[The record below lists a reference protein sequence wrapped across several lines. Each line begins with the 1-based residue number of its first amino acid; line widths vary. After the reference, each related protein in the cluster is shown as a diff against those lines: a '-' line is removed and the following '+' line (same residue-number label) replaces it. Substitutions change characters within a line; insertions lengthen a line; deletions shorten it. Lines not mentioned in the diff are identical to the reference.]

1 MKNIVQ
7 KISDYSMSR
16 RSFLKWTTAI
26 SATTLMTGCEAEL
39 VEVSAEEKTT
49 VKETAGKW
57 VSAACWHN
65 CGGRCLL
72 KAHIKDGI
80 VTQVKTDDTKEDT
93 VDMPQQRACARG
105 RAQRKQVFGADRLK
119 YPMVRSHWV
128 PGGGEKHLRGK
139 DSWERISWDK
149 ALDIVSSELNRVK
162 ENYGNESIYLVH
174 GGEMK
179 RPLSLFGGYVEKHGS
194 RSRGAWHKA
203 MKPILGVS
211 QKSHIING
219 RMDLL
224 NANLIVLWGNNPAWS
239 SAGMAINNFLRAKEK
254 GIKFICIDPYYTAT
268 ASVLADEF
276 IPIRPATDT
285 TMLLAIAYVLL
296 EEDSVQNPLIDW
308 DFLNRCTVG
317 FDADH
322 MPEGADPKENFK
334 DYVLG
339 TYDKQPKTPQWASE
353 ICGVKEEIIRS
364 LALQIGM
371 AKPATVL
378 FGWNSARIE
387 KGQHICLAQTC
398 VGAMTGN
405 MGIKGG
411 AFGISCQEPAANG
424 GPALVKAGKDGVEKI
439 KNPLSSMKLC
449 TNEHWHAI
457 LTNEYTA
464 GKDDKRPID
473 IRMIYHSHS
482 STLNQTNNINK
493 GIKAHRKVDFVVT
506 HQYVL
511 NPNAAYSDLV
521 LPVTTEWERGGTL
534 LKGNREI
541 LIWADQVTVPLFE
554 AKDDSWIA
562 EEVGKRL
569 GIDPKAINPIDSKQK
584 LFNKLAGAKV
594 VKEDGKDYEP
604 LLTITQKDID
614 ALNVEGSPQVGRIDI
629 KEFKEHGLYQVPR
642 HKNDNHTYVHNEAFR
657 KDPENNPLK
666 TATGKIQL
674 HCQEIADLVTKAG
687 WNIGS
692 PIAKY
697 DPPSEGY
704 EATFSDWPNKV
715 KGMYPLQVC
724 SYHGRRQ
731 THSVMGNVPWLRES
745 FENDL
750 LMNPKDALDRNLQEQ
765 DTVKVF
771 NKHGALLRRV
781 HLTER
786 VMEGVV
792 MLPQGSWVDIDNDGN
807 CRGGA
812 TNILTGDYP
821 SGPNVESWQACI
833 VEVKKHYKPLSL
845 DHRQPQRIV
854 EI

>member
-1 MKNIVQ
+1 MKNIVR
-7 KISDYSMSR
+7 KISDYAMSR
-16 RSFLKWTTAI
+16 RSFLKWTAAI
-26 SATTLMTGCEAEL
+26 SATALMTGCEAEL
-39 VEVSAEEKTT
+39 LEVSAEE
-49 VKETAGKW
+49 VKNIKEERGEW

-65 CGGRCLL
+65 CGGQCLL
-72 KAHIKDGI
+72 KAHVTDGV
-80 VTQVKTDDTKEDT
+80 VTRVKTDDMGNDT
-93 VDMPQQRACARG
+93 ADMPQQRACARG

-119 YPMVRSHWV
+119 YPMVRSHWEV
-128 PGGGEKHLRGK
+128 GGGQKELRGRDTWK
-139 DSWERISWDK
+139 RISWDQ
-149 ALDIVSSELNRVK
+149 ALDIVSSELKRVK
-162 ENYGNESIYLVH
+162 TEYGNDSIYLIN
-174 GGEMK
+174 GGDMQ
-179 RPLSLFGGYVEKHGS
+179 RPLSLFGGYVQKHGS

-211 QKSHIING
+211 QKNHIING

-239 SAGMAINNFLRAKEK
+239 SAGMPMNNFLRAKEK
-254 GIKFICIDPYYTAT
+254 GIKFICIDPYYTAS
-268 ASVLADEF
+268 ASALADEF

-285 TMLLAIAYVLL
+285 TMLLAIAHVLL
-296 EEDSVQNPLIDW
+296 TEDSPQNPLIDW

-339 TYDKQPKTPQWASE
+339 TYDDQPKTPEWASD
-353 ICGVKEEIIRS
+353 ICGVPVDTIRS

-387 KGQHICLAQTC
+387 KGQHVCLAQTC

-424 GPALVKAGKDGVEKI
+424 GPALVKAGKDGIEAI
-439 KNPLSSMKLC
+439 KNPVKTKLC

-457 LTNEYTA
+457 LTNQYTA
-464 GKDDKRPID
+464 GRNEKKPID

-521 LPVTTEWERGGTL
+521 LPITTEWERYGSL
-534 LKGNREI
+534 HKGNREI
-541 LIWADQVTVPLFE
+541 LIWASQVIEPLFE

-562 EEVGKRL
+562 QEIGRRL
-569 GIDPKAINPIDSKQK
+569 GLEDALVNPLSKEQK
-584 LFNKLAGAKV
+584 FFNKLATSKV
-594 VKEDGKDYEP
+594 IKEDGSDYET
-604 LLTITQKDID
+604 LLTINQEDIN
-614 ALNVEGSPQVGRIDI
+614 ALGVEGSPQTGRITLGD
-629 KEFKEHGLYQVPR
+629 FKEKGLYQVSR
-642 HKNDNHTYVHNEAFR
+642 KEGDHLTYVHNQAFR
-657 KDPENNPLK
+657 EDPEKNPLD
-666 TATGKIQL
+666 TASGKIEL
-674 HCQEIADLVTKAG
+674 HCQALADSVTKAG
-687 WNIGS
+687 WNTGS

-697 DPPSEGY
+697 DPPTEGY
-704 EATFSDWPNKV
+704 EATFSDWKHKI
-715 KGMYPLQVC
+715 KGPYPLQVC

-731 THSVMGNVPWLRES
+731 THSNMGNVPWLRES
-745 FENDL
+745 FENNL
-750 LMNPKDALDRNLQEQ
+750 LMNPVDAGLRGIKEQ
-765 DTVKVF
+765 DTVRVY
-771 NKHGALLRRV
+771 NDHGALLRRV
-781 HLTER
+781 HVTER
-786 VMEGVV
+786 VMAGVI
-792 MLPQGSWVDIDNDGN
+792 MLAQGAWVDIDEDGN

-812 TNILTGDYP
+812 ANILTGDYA
-821 SGPNVESWQACI
+821 SGPNIESWQACI
-833 VEVKKHYKPLSL
+833 AEVEKHHRSL
-845 DHRQPQRIV
+845 DEDYMWPQRV
-854 EI
+854 VSV